1 MYITLGIIG
10 ICILLILIF
19 CLEGKRE
26 SKHLRIREF
35 NIEYNNLPKSI
46 KIAVLSDFHCN
57 LSLKDKI
64 VNAVNGISPD
74 IICVPGDL
82 IKAKEKNM
90 EIIEETVSMLLELS
104 KSYPV
109 FVSFGN
115 HEERVKINQEEY
127 KDNWCAIRKLY
138 DKDNIYF
145 LDNDCNEYA
154 GIKITGIS
162 LSMDYYKRIK
172 NIKLP
177 ISYVDELI
185 GESDNSNF
193 QILLAHNPEYY
204 KTYKEW
210 GANLIISGHNH
221 GGLLRLPYVGGVLS
235 SRLHPF
241 PKFDYGLFGNE
252 NCYMLVSNGLGTH
265 KPDIRVNNYPEIQVI
280 SLKNANN

>member
-1 MYITLGIIG
+1 MYLTLGIIG
-10 ICILLILIF
+10 ICIILILIF
-19 CLEGKRE
+19 CMEGKRE
-26 SKHLRIREF
+26 SKHLRIKEF
-35 NIEYNNLPKSI
+35 NIKYNNLPKNI

-57 LSLKDKI
+57 LAIKDNI
-64 VNAVNGISPD
+64 INAVNEIKPD

-82 IKAKEKNM
+82 IKAKEKNKN
-90 EIIEETVSMLLELS
+90 IIEEAVLMLSELS
-104 KSYPV
+104 RSYPV

-115 HEERVKINQEEY
+115 HEEKLKINQEAY
-127 KDNWCAIRKLY
+127 KDNWYALGRLS
-138 DKDNIYF
+138 DNENIYF
-145 LDNDCNEYA
+145 LDNECLEYD
-154 GIKITGIS
+154 GFKITGIS

-177 ISYVDELI
+177 ISYVNALI
-185 GESDNSNF
+185 GESDNSDFN
-193 QILLAHNPEYY
+193 ILLAHNPEYFE
-204 KTYKEW
+204 TYKKW

-221 GGLLRLPYVGGVLS
+221 GGLLRLPCVGGVLS

-280 SLKNANN
+280 SLENAKN